1 MKLKK
6 ILNGESG
13 ISKEDLTVKGDTRMK
28 ATIVPFSDI
37 TDDLTVLNF
46 AVGTTGKVFDE
57 SCSPAPTPTAVTPP
71 VSPSGD

>member
-1 MKLKK
+1 
-6 ILNGESG
+6 
-13 ISKEDLTVKGDTRMK
+13 MK